1 MRKTSAVHNAQRHSF
16 TSGPVYGPLLDLH
29 CFPFGPGLDA
39 FHWICVGFIALTSGP
54 LCFIAPT
61 SGPVWADSFHFWTW
75 VEMMPLTSGPV
86 WAWCLTSGPVW
97 ASGSMP
103 FTGPVWA
110 SLLSLLDLCA
120 SLLPL
125 LDLCGLILDLGD
137 DTFDFWA
144 CVGLVPHFWTCMGFI
159 AFLLD
164 WA

>member
-1 MRKTSAVHNAQRHSF
+1 MHKSILL
-16 TSGPVYGPLLDLH
+16 LLDL
-29 CFPFGPGLDA
+29 
-39 FHWICVGFIALTSGP
+39 CVG
-54 LCFIAPT
+54 
-61 SGPVWADSFHFWTW
+61 HFWTFIAF
-75 VEMMPLTSGPV
+75 L
-86 WAWCLTSGPVW
+86 LDL
-97 ASGSMP
+97 GSMP

-125 LDLCGLILDLGD
+125 LDLCGLTLDLGD